1 MNLAKLPGVTAG
13 FQMSEIATV
22 ILLKDLC
29 GVDTFHPCRV
39 TARIIACI
47 QYPLVID
54 NILSH
59 LNEQAAA
66 AGMDPLPQMRAPPQP
81 ELFD

>member
-1 MNLAKLPGVTAG
+1 MDLAKLPGVTAG
-13 FQMSEIATV
+13 YQVSEIATV

-29 GVDTFHPCRV
+29 GTDTFHPWCV

-59 LNEQAAA
+59 LNEKAAA
-66 AGMDPLPQMRAPPQP
+66 AAIGLLPQVRAPRQA
-81 ELFD
+81 ELFN